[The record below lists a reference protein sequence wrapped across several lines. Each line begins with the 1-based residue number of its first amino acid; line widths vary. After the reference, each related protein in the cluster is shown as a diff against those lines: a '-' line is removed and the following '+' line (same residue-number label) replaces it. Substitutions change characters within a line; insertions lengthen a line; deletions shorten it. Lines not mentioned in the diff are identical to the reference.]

1 VSDPLPAGE
10 EPPAGDRPAASPSP
24 TAVFRRRDFRYLWLA
39 QLVSTS
45 GSALTDLAAGIYVFR
60 ETQSALAVGLTMMV
74 TAVPSLVVGLL
85 AGVFVDRHDRLR
97 IMIWTLVIQAALVG
111 LIPVVIGIDGLD
123 LIGLYVLLL
132 LGAGVRQF
140 FDPAYDSIIPEV
152 ASDAELTAAN
162 AYLSIASF
170 GSTALGFAA
179 AGLLASTV
187 DIGWAFVLDAI
198 SFVVAAWCIARVAPR
213 PMPPPEDEASAAVI
227 VANLRAGIGTLAGTP
242 ILRSLFVVGAL
253 MFFSFGLW
261 NVLLLPMAISEL
273 GASEFEYGVQEA
285 VTSLGFVLG
294 SLTMARFSARLPEP
308 AWMVIALLGMGVS
321 GVLYGLS
328 TSIVVAIGL
337 VAFSG
342 FFNAPSAVARAVLL
356 QRHTPREM
364 RGRVFSAFY
373 VLRDVIFLLG
383 MATAGLADVLNVRL
397 LIVAASALLLVSAVW
412 SMFAP
417 GIGIASLR
425 AAAAR
430 LRAAS
435 GAPALASTPFRL
447 PTPADFD
454 LLAGRLTAFGGL
466 SPAQRAAF
474 LAGAS
479 VREVP
484 AGTRVITHGETG
496 SSAYFVLDGRATAG
510 IPVEDG
516 YRGLSTM
523 SPGDFFGEIAALTG
537 SPRTAD
543 VVADE
548 DMLLLEVPAG
558 SLRATMAVPEI
569 NRLVLSTL
577 TERLLRT
584 NAADLPRLA
593 STDQSAMRELRT
605 TPAPRVEALP
615 KAYGEAPGG

>member
-1 VSDPLPAGE
+1 MSEPAGAPE
-10 EPPAGDRPAASPSP
+10 EPPAGGVPAVSPSP
-24 TAVFRRRDFRYLWLA
+24 TAVFGRRDFRYLWLA

-45 GSALTDLAAGIYVFR
+45 GSALTDLAAGIYVYR
-60 ETQSALAVGLTMMV
+60 ETQSALAVGLTLMV
-74 TAVPSLVVGLL
+74 TAIPSLVVGLL
-85 AGVFVDRHDRLR
+85 AGVFVDRHDRRR
-97 IMIWTLVIQAALVG
+97 IMIWTLLVQGALVALIPIGIGIEGAG
-111 LIPVVIGIDGLD
+111 LIS
-123 LIGLYVLLL
+123 LYVLLL

-152 ASDAELTAAN
+152 ASDEELTAAN

-170 GSTALGFAA
+170 GSTAVGFAA

-187 DIGWAFVLDAI
+187 DIAWAFVIDAV
-198 SFVVAAWCIARVAPR
+198 SFGVAAWCIVQVAPR

-227 VANLRAGIGTLAGTP
+227 VANLRAGVGTLAGTP
-242 ILRSLFVVGAL
+242 ILRSLFLVGAL

-261 NVLLLPMAISEL
+261 NVLLLPMAISVL

-285 VTSLGFVLG
+285 VTSVGFVLG
-294 SLTMARFSARLPEP
+294 SLAMARFSARLPEP
-308 AWMVIALLGMGVS
+308 AWIVIALVGMGAS

-337 VAFSG
+337 VAVSG

-383 MATAGLADVLNVRL
+383 MAAAGLADILDVRL
-397 LIVAASALLLVSAVW
+397 MIVAASALLLVSAVLTI
-412 SMFAP
+412 FAP
-417 GIGIASLR
+417 GIGVASLR
-425 AAAAR
+425 AATAR
-430 LRAAS
+430 LRAAAT
-435 GAPALASTPFRL
+435 APVLVSTPVRA

-454 LLAGRLTAFGGL
+454 LLATRLSAFRAL

-474 LAGAS
+474 LAGAT

-496 SSAYFVLDGRATAG
+496 TSAYFVLDGRATAG

-523 SPGDFFGEIAALTG
+523 SPGDFFGEIGALTG

-548 DMLLLEVPAG
+548 DMVLLEVPAD

-593 STDQSAMRELRT
+593 TADQSVLRELRT